1 MCIQASVHAF
11 QQSPEHPS
19 HVPEQSLQL
28 IVPVNGSQEL
38 KIEPATIAP
47 KIGKAVFAAFLKNS
61 RLDKIS
67 SLELLFFIVVN
78 SINYHSHPNSDL

>member
-1 MCIQASVHAF
+1 M
-11 QQSPEHPS
+11 
-19 HVPEQSLQL
+19 
-28 IVPVNGSQEL
+28 
-38 KIEPATIAP
+38 AP

-67 SLELLFFIVVN
+67 SLEFLFFIVVN